1 MALDPSCRASVL
13 KGFLTGIIDLTLR
26 EEKEIYKRGVRY
38 RKSNE
43 LGVGLG
49 GVGGFRGGFR
59 VVGEEFF
66 IGEGEFFI
74 FF

>member
-43 LGVGLG
+43 
-49 GVGGFRGGFR
+49 
-59 VVGEEFF
+59 
-66 IGEGEFFI
+66 
-74 FF
+74 